1 MLYTN
6 KNNFNK
12 VKYLGYIQSLLILRH
27 FVKNNIQ
34 VVYIKNGWTILLI
47 RYII

>member
-6 KNNFNK
+6 KNYFNK
-12 VKYLGYIQSLLILRH
+12 VKYLGYIQSLLLRH

-34 VVYIKNGWTILLI
+34 VVYIKNGWTFLLI